1 MDLADALR
9 QLAEQNLSGVAFLSA
24 YGLTWLVCAVFWS
37 RASQR
42 TAAYATLFQGMVAF
56 PIALGLS
63 ALIGAIGQ
71 SRPVPEEITQFSIL
85 VGTSQLLGLPL
96 LIYLIIKRHYGLVP
110 VVFATITAVHF
121 VLYSWLYQTPL
132 YIGMAV
138 LIALSTTAVMG
149 AADEANPRSGPGRV
163 CLVTGSLLLLTAA
176 VFAGMHLTAS

>member
-1 MDLADALR
+1 MDLADALG

-71 SRPVPEEITQFSIL
+71 SRPVPDEITQLSIL
-85 VGTSQLLGLPL
+85 IGTSR
-96 LIYLIIKRHYGLVP
+96 YLSTADLSDQQTP
-110 VVFATITAVHF
+110 VRARAGRICHDHRGALRPIF
-121 VLYSWLYQTPL
+121 VAYQTPL

-138 LIALSTTAVMG
+138 
-149 AADEANPRSGPGRV
+149 
-163 CLVTGSLLLLTAA
+163 
-176 VFAGMHLTAS
+176 

>member
-1 MDLADALR
+1 
-9 QLAEQNLSGVAFLSA
+9 
-24 YGLTWLVCAVFWS
+24 
-37 RASQR
+37 
-42 TAAYATLFQGMVAF
+42 MVAF

-71 SRPVPEEITQFSIL
+71 SRPVPDEITQLSIL
-85 VGTSQLLGLPL
+85 IGTSQLLGLPL
-96 LIYLIIKRHYGLVP
+96 LIYLISKRQYGLVP

-149 AADEANPRSGPGRV
+149 TAEEANPRSGPGRV
-163 CLVTGSLLLLTAA
+163 CLVTGGLLVLTAA
-176 VFAGMHLTAS
+176 VLAWIHLMTS